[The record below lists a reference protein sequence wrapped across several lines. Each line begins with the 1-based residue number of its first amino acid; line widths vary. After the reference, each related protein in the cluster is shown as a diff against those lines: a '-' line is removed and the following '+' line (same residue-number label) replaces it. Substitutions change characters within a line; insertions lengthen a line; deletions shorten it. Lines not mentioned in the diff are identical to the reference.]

1 MTRPDFERVAAFER
15 ERIRQASPDFEHNLR
30 VVEALYREALT
41 LGVWPSPSLKGI
53 EVDLRT
59 ANAFNVRAPSQP
71 AR

>member
-1 MTRPDFERVAAFER
+1 MTRPDFERVVAFER
-15 ERIRQASPDFEHNLR
+15 ERIRQTSPDFERNLR

-41 LGVWPSPSLKGI
+41 LGVWPSPSLEGI
-53 EVDLRT
+53 EVDLRI